1 MFSFTYIAIL
11 CLVHYIKDRMQPWIS
26 HRSLCEARKL
36 YMGCNMYW
44 YRKRPDEYKGYFV
57 YSCGLKSF
65 ASDQHLP
72 GDQFPLK
79 IDKQGIDKGF
89 P

>member
-1 MFSFTYIAIL
+1 M
-11 CLVHYIKDRMQPWIS
+11 
-26 HRSLCEARKL
+26 KL
-36 YMGCNMYW
+36 
-44 YRKRPDEYKGYFV
+44 
-57 YSCGLKSF
+57 F

-79 IDKQGIDKGF
+79 IDKQGINKGF